1 MKYSQP
7 MKVTKIIVVS
17 LNISLLKLYG
27 IIQLTITCYNTDAI
41 GDSENTGGKTIT
53 GNPATVFVTLINLK
67 RKKYGWN
74 HQIRELYLKR
84 VLKKWESQRS
94 WVVVAIIGY
103 IYLRETKS
111 SVYSYRNMLNI
122 KLSCLVFSLSK
133 ITLPN

>member
-67 RKKYGWN
+67 CKTVWTESSNQTSAIFVRALPKTRVKKVGISKGLGSRG
-74 HQIRELYLKR
+74 HLY
-84 VLKKWESQRS
+84 
-94 WVVVAIIGY
+94 
-103 IYLRETKS
+103 
-111 SVYSYRNMLNI
+111 M
-122 KLSCLVFSLSK
+122 
-133 ITLPN
+133 

>member
-67 RKKYGWN
+67 RKKIWMESSN
-74 HQIRELYLKR
+74 QRALPKMR
-84 VLKKWESQRS
+84 VKKWESQRS
-94 WVVVAIIGY
+94 WVVGAIY
-103 IYLRETKS
+103 RLYLPPRDEEFC
-111 SVYSYRNMLNI
+111 I
-122 KLSCLVFSLSK
+122 
-133 ITLPN
+133 

>member
-1 MKYSQP
+1 MKYSMP

-94 WVVVAIIGY
+94 WVVVAIY
-103 IYLRETKS
+103 RLYLPPRDEEFC
-111 SVYSYRNMLNI
+111 I
-122 KLSCLVFSLSK
+122 
-133 ITLPN
+133 

>member
-1 MKYSQP
+1 
-7 MKVTKIIVVS
+7 MKVTKIIVVHVS

-94 WVVVAIIGY
+94 RVVVAIYRLLIFTSARRRVLY
-103 IYLRETKS
+103 IVIETCS
-111 SVYSYRNMLNI
+111 LLSYH
-122 KLSCLVFSLSK
+122 V
-133 ITLPN
+133 